1 MAETL
6 AAFHANVREALTV
19 HGQQV
24 AIEQPLLGSLIIA
37 KLAFVRLVRRGGRK
51 RRRDGR
57 GRFLLLV
64 VVLETVREQR
74 RLLVELLT
82 AGLAFKRSFVAE
94 RVHLHVVVQ
103 TDFFVGGEVA
113 VRALVLFATQYV
125 LVVVA
130 SVALEEAAGFE
141 FLAAQ
146 HAGVD
151 GQRLSIRTDD
161 DRWREMRGDGK
172 G

>member
-1 MAETL
+1 MAETF
-6 AAFHANVREALTV
+6 AAFHTNVREALTV
-19 HGQQV
+19 HSQQV
-24 AIEQPLLGSLIIA
+24 AIEQPLLGSLVIA
-37 KLAFVRLVRRGGRK
+37 KLAFVCLGRSGGRK

-64 VVLETVREQR
+64 VLETVREQH
-74 RLLVELLT
+74 RLLVELFT
-82 AGLAFKRSFVAE
+82 AGLAFERSFVAE
-94 RVHLHVVVQ
+94 RMHLHVVVQ
-103 TDFFVGGEVA
+103 TCFFVGGEFA
-113 VRALVLFATQYV
+113 VRALVLFATQHV

-141 FLAAQ
+141 FLTAQ

-161 DRWREMRGDGK
+161 DRWREMRGDRK